1 MNNKTICF
9 DIDGVICKTIK
20 GKYQKSVPIR
30 PAIKIINK
38 LSEKNKIILFTARY
52 MGRSNENK
60 KKATKLAKNITLSQL
75 KKWKVKYDK
84 VIFGK
89 PSYDLIVDDKSIGF
103 RKDWFQDIENY
114 K

>member
-9 DIDGVICKTIK
+9 DIDGGICKTIK

-52 MGRSNENK
+52 MGRSMKIK
-60 KKATKLAKNITLSQL
+60 KIQN
-75 KKWKVKYDK
+75 
-84 VIFGK
+84 
-89 PSYDLIVDDKSIGF
+89 
-103 RKDWFQDIENY
+103 
-114 K
+114 